1 LRYVEIQLAKAQE
14 EKETLGTRIKKM
26 DEEHERQADNL
37 ANQMAINKQQG
48 VQVQHLQKKIDSFS
62 NNQSSLV
69 EKSRFKASSY
79 MEQIN

>member
-1 LRYVEIQLAKAQE
+1 
-14 EKETLGTRIKKM
+14 
-26 DEEHERQADNL
+26 L

>member
-1 LRYVEIQLAKAQE
+1 
-14 EKETLGTRIKKM
+14 M

-62 NNQSSLV
+62 NNQSSV
-69 EKSRFKASSY
+69 SQYIS
-79 MEQIN
+79 

>member
-1 LRYVEIQLAKAQE
+1 
-14 EKETLGTRIKKM
+14 M